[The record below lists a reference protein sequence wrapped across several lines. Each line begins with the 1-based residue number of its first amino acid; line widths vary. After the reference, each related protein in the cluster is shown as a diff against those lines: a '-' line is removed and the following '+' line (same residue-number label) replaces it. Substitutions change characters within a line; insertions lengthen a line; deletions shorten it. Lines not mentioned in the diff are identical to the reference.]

1 MATHQHIAFLQLK
14 RPLVVN
20 SNDTRVTLHGQSET
34 IDDDE
39 DVIINITGK
48 EENSI
53 FCNKGGQDE
62 PAEISSDGGFEG
74 D

>member
-20 SNDTRVTLHGQSET
+20 SNDTRVTLHGQRE
-34 IDDDE
+34 IDDD

-48 EENSI
+48 EDNSI
-53 FCNKGGQDE
+53 FSNKGGQDQ
-62 PAEISSDGGFEG
+62 PAEISSDGGFE
-74 D
+74 DD